1 MAGATSRPGG
11 DRDAA
16 RIDGAM
22 PEKLLGGAA
31 AVVAV
36 ATGVVR
42 HLAWYVSYRVSG
54 EARDG
59 GFSRSGGGS
68 SKS

>member
-1 MAGATSRPGG
+1 
-11 DRDAA
+11 
-16 RIDGAM
+16 M

-42 HLAWYVSYRVSG
+42 HLAWYVSYRVNG
-54 EARDG
+54 EARDDDFARRKG
-59 GFSRSGGGS
+59 GRPRS
-68 SKS
+68 